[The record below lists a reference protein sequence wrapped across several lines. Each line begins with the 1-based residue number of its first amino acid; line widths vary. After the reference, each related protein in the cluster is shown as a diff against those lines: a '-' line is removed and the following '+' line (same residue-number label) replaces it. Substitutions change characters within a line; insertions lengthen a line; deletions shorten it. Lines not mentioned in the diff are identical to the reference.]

1 MPYNKEQTLWHWTG
15 STADETERLTGKN
28 LKAIADKTEKY
39 AVPNELLPSMPFG
52 YKHGI
57 ETPEQAI
64 AAMKSA
70 GDGATGAV
78 VIKQPSGVSHA
89 ISVVNRNGEVYFID
103 AQIGQV
109 VKLNPNLNIQLGIR
123 YPD

>member
-1 MPYNKEQTLWHWTG
+1 MPY
-15 STADETERLTGKN
+15 
-28 LKAIADKTEKY
+28 
-39 AVPNELLPSMPFG
+39 ELLPSMLFG
-52 YKHGI
+52 YKQGI